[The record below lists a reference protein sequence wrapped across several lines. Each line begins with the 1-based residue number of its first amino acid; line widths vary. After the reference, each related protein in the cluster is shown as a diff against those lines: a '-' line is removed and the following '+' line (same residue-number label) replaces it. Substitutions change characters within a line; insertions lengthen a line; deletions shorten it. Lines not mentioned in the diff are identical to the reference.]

1 MQKKEVVF
9 VEVTPASNPKQKSAG
24 IEALGVVRE
33 LGYKNV
39 VLTRVPELYEPN
51 IAPSVDEWVVC
62 DTQDADAVAQAVA
75 DRPVRALLTFS
86 DYFVGTAALAA
97 RKLGLPGTDPTSYA
111 VRRDKSVVR
120 AAIDRALLPN
130 PRWAAL
136 SLAHPVTT
144 SPIGYP
150 CIVKPIDGGASW
162 DVMRVHN
169 DDDLQKIVGMHL
181 ARKEYGRRVLPKH
194 VMLFEEEIQ
203 GPLFSVEGFSVDG
216 QAIIWG
222 YSDRLLS
229 NPPFFVEAGT
239 TFSSAVPHQDMPQ
252 FTNDILAALRYNFGP
267 FHLEFILSEEGP
279 RLVEFNPR
287 LIGGRAYHR
296 VNLCC
301 DSNVLAYIIQ
311 RYLGESPRE
320 LTCYR
325 ASTQR
330 DIYATREGKLAALR
344 GVERTQAL
352 PGVIEIAWRLQV
364 GDRVVPASS
373 NDDLIGYVITV
384 GATVAESMQ
393 RAEQALCQLEVEI
406 Q

>member
-9 VEVTPASNPKQKSAG
+9 VEVTPASNPRQKSAG
-24 IEALGVVRE
+24 IAALAVVRE

-51 IAPSVDEWVVC
+51 IVPYVDEWIIC
-62 DTQDADAVAQAVA
+62 DTQDAEAVVRAVAG
-75 DRPVRALLTFS
+75 RPVQALLTFS
-86 DYFVGTAALAA
+86 DYFVGIATLAA

-111 VRRDKSVVR
+111 VRRDKSAVR
-120 AAIDRALLPN
+120 AAIDKAMLPN
-130 PRWAAL
+130 PRWATVPL
-136 SLAHPVTT
+136 TEPITT

-162 DVMRVHN
+162 DVMRIHN
-169 DDDLQKIVGMHL
+169 DDDLQKIVSLHL
-181 ARKEYGRRVLPKH
+181 ARKEYGRKVLPKH
-194 VMLFEEEIQ
+194 VLLFEEEIQ
-203 GPLFSVEGFSVDG
+203 GPLYSVEGFSVHG

-239 TFSSAVPHQDMPQ
+239 TFSSTLPHEDVPQ
-252 FTNDILAALRYNFGP
+252 FTNDILAAVRYDFGP

-287 LIGGRAYHR
+287 LIGGRAYYR
-296 VNLCC
+296 LSLCC
-301 DSNVLAYIIQ
+301 DCNVLAYIIQ

-320 LTCYR
+320 LTFYS

-330 DIYATREGKLAALR
+330 DVYATREGVLTALR
-344 GVERTQAL
+344 GVERVQAL
-352 PGVIEIAWRLQV
+352 PGLAEISWRLQI
-364 GDRVVPASS
+364 GNRVVPASS

-384 GATVAESMQ
+384 GATAEESRQ
-393 RAEQALCQLEVEI
+393 RAEQALSLLEVEI